1 MTKGKS
7 VVVAFVAVMCAG
19 ACLARPCGPGR
30 HGGWHRP
37 PPIHHGW
44 HGGYHHHGGYWG
56 RGGCHFW
63 PGFVGGV
70 VGGVVGTALTR
81 PSYSETVVVQPATTV
96 VTTPAVVQQPIVV
109 QQPVV
114 TQPMVVQRPSAV
126 SAVAPAVPVQQTR
139 NVWVEGRYVDQVQ
152 ANGSTVRIWQPGHYE
167 QLTVVV
173 Q

>member
-7 VVVAFVAVMCAG
+7 VVVAFAAVMCAG
-19 ACLARPCGPGR
+19 ACLARPCGPGH

-44 HGGYHHHGGYWG
+44 HGGYNHHGGYWG

-81 PSYSETVVVQPATTV
+81 PYYSETRSGAMTV
-96 VTTPAVVQQPIVV
+96 LWYSLTALLTR
-109 QQPVV
+109 
-114 TQPMVVQRPSAV
+114 T
-126 SAVAPAVPVQQTR
+126 QTR
-139 NVWVEGRYVDQVQ
+139 TSSLKSQWLPLKLLVLSQVS
-152 ANGSTVRIWQPGHYE
+152 NRE
-167 QLTVVV
+167 LLC
-173 Q
+173 

>member
-81 PSYSETVVVQPATTV
+81 PYYSETVVVQPAVRTCARLQWSSV
-96 VTTPAVVQQPIVV
+96 SGAN
-109 QQPVV
+109 
-114 TQPMVVQRPSAV
+114 QRPVLQSAQ
-126 SAVAPAVPVQQTR
+126 STTARTDQ
-139 NVWVEGRYVDQVQ
+139 GRF
-152 ANGSTVRIWQPGHYE
+152 
-167 QLTVVV
+167 
-173 Q
+173 